1 MNQLFNMSLPEHF
14 ESSLKAEGLDI
25 FAKITTTKNLQG
37 NSPLHVFTLKN
48 TYLLIQR
55 ILELANK
62 YSIIVN
68 LDIQNKSG
76 NTPLHITNNNNLIKL
91 LLKYGASPF
100 IPNNNGEMVY
110 TKNKLIKEHIHS
122 KFI

>member
-1 MNQLFNMSLPEHF
+1 MSLPEHF
-14 ESSLKAEGLDI
+14 DSALKVEGLDV
-25 FAKITTTKNLQG
+25 FTKITTTKNLQG

-55 ILELANK
+55 ILELASRH
-62 YSIIVN
+62 SISVN

-76 NTPLHITNNNNLIKL
+76 NTILHITTNKDLIKL
-91 LLKYGASPF
+91 LLNHGASPF
-100 IPNNNGEMVY
+100 IPNSSGEMVY
-110 TKNKLIKEHIHS
+110 TKNKLIKEYIDS